1 MSEVRKAFQEQ
12 TEGATLVAKLVK
24 MLGWMFIVIGAV
36 LTITVVGAMAGI
48 PMIVMGVFMV
58 RYLTKIMARNAAT
71 YGQATSE
78 IAEIH
83 EHQLQQARAAK
94 DVPSSDHA

>member
-12 TEGATLVAKLVK
+12 TKGATLVAKLVK

-48 PMIVMGVFMV
+48 PMIVMGIFMV

-83 EHQLQQARAAK
+83 EHQFQQARAAK
-94 DVPSSDHA
+94 DGIPTDPA

>member
-1 MSEVRKAFQEQ
+1 MSDVRKAFQEQ
-12 TEGATLVAKLVK
+12 TEGAALIAKLVK
-24 MLGWMFIVIGAV
+24 VLGWMFIIIGAV
-36 LTITVVGAMAGI
+36 LTITIVGAMAGI

-71 YGQATSE
+71 YGQAASE

-83 EHQLQQARAAK
+83 EHQLQQARAPKGAN
-94 DVPSSDHA
+94 PSGHT

>member
-1 MSEVRKAFQEQ
+1 MSDVRKAFQEQ
-12 TEGATLVAKLVK
+12 AKGASHVAKLIK

-36 LTITVVGAMAGI
+36 LTITVIGAIAGI

-71 YGQATSE
+71 YSQATSE

-94 DVPSSDHA
+94 DCSDQSGH